1 MSKKSAEQL
10 AALEA
15 LVELGF
21 AERSDSGEVRLV
33 IAA

>member
-15 LVELGF
+15 LIELGF
-21 AERSDSGEVRLV
+21 AERNDQGEVRLV
-33 IAA
+33 HAA